1 MLSRASIMAEN
12 IKMNLQPA
20 PHSVLY
26 APGFPRVHAENYPHG
41 DRAAFAKYYPYGIP
55 VTYKMMH
62 GVHSQGVA
70 QTYLEDHLPVGF
82 YTNVPAKAR
91 AFISTSNGSR
101 PFRKLDH
108 ILPQRRIHLWSK
120 DEIQGICNSLR
131 KVFWNELKN
140 MQQPHCWDDLW
151 TFFDAHDLYHN
162 GCMNLWNVV
171 NTLWDENT
179 LISVDV
185 RREVAAHIGH
195 WADEWLK
202 REQNQDKLAKW
213 QESHGPIFRI
223 LDDQDHDSLGLI
235 HDDVVPLIA
244 SALRGRRSFLLSNKE
259 KKQAEEPA
267 DLMTACRTN
276 SIENWLTGQRVFDNN
291 GLPPPPLSEPHRG
304 SSVPNMPA
312 PCIVE
317 NGKHYF
323 LPQHCFPL
331 MESPSGPIQ
340 ALQAL
345 QKSAEAA
352 VPSRQSTKSG
362 VVIVNGSNLPK
373 QLQSSINKAE
383 KKKASEFQDQ
393 SDPRRIASMP
403 ETSSPAALGSG
414 LDSKHNTVLPAS
426 GNGDASVTEARRSS
440 ESASLS
446 TSNKIS
452 SDHPLPSE
460 KAGGESTVNKLIREV
475 AELEHNKQDTSVDQP
490 FDKRYS
496 GNVRQLES
504 RIHPESEGQFPLH
517 EAARLENNQVYG
529 TDGPFNDPTI
539 MTRQWHSSQR
549 FHRLPQDQRHPIGN
563 SPDDFTRQN
572 LAAPVKASP
581 EPTPFYMQPEKAF
594 IPHPSS
600 KNGFP
605 NQSGHFYATANR
617 PVPHST
623 PYRDISGS
631 SQVMPLQQLVN
642 GTHSGAVAASK
653 LCSTATNGS
662 DASVQLAQS
671 TRSEMLHGS
680 STSSMHNDYG
690 NDSQPYNKV
699 GQRRGSSA
707 QKTHGWNSG
716 QQAHL
721 DHHPTP
727 REPYLNKSWRRSA
740 QPDRTRQA
748 SWCLNPG
755 GSHGVEYTHCPCSGC
770 NERNRSI
777 WVRVFHDTF
786 APNID
791 VQTTL
796 KFGIGSRF
804 GQVEEVYPAPS
815 QNKDAF
821 IVRFAKE
828 PSVPQAL
835 AFGAGTLAEKGIRII
850 IRPAHRSKWVNN
862 HQHQQTRRLP
872 PLPITHQQPAWDA
885 STPSSM
891 NVGNAHPAGPG
902 PSSSAT
908 PTRTPERGQI
918 ANSSSCKGTE
928 ILPCEIG
935 SDPTVA
941 QETTLPVETASR
953 PGTDQPRE
961 ALQSTDNRGR
971 ATSVKDE
978 EPYEPEQASTRA
990 ALSVQTKKAK
1000 KKETVSQ
1007 SKPLPQAYAGGEDS
1021 KCSEKVLGGEDGR
1034 RSLSKKARVALPSS
1048 PVMLAGASVEECK
1061 ASSSAAPHSDTG
1073 DGSST
1078 PKDQQGQAKE
1088 THTSEQVGIPCPT
1101 NTSTTETGVKNDA
1114 KTEKDQPSVS
1124 SHFKKA
1130 QNSVPKVGA
1139 DLSPT
1144 TKISENIFTEDE
1156 IRERK
1161 QAWIRIPMPL
1171 DLRKSKKLGTSVTS
1185 GQPPMSQKTQKE
1197 VSNDVM
1203 KNTRVPASCVDERA
1217 QLEASN
1223 ISGVD
1228 KITLDESVERVEES
1242 TEAVEDVVQKLVKD
1256 EGSNL
1261 EQRLCAPNE
1270 QPRIALRNEDS
1281 SSSSKLEPSESIHR
1295 APEQLVEDTLTTP
1308 GMVLTTDDGK
1318 ASTEAN
1324 NQSKPKTKWNKNKKA
1339 KKRLASALQ
1348 ADLQKETGSQEVSPS
1363 DLGTSA
1369 VPAKEKLQTSHD
1381 TLIPSSATAGPTSHS
1396 LQFSEKIDELS
1407 TEPLGG
1413 PREQTMTGNRT
1424 QYPYDTLPRGRL
1436 DFRSNAG
1443 GSLKIPKKRKNK
1455 YPSITSKTF
1464 EASTTGRLVS
1474 TQSRDAAG
1482 GPTPTTDIKGAIA
1495 TSSVTP
1501 AGEADASKK
1510 SRLNPLATA
1519 FVSPRKPTTT
1529 GASTEA
1535 VSYSPRAASSRA
1547 GLAEVSLEKM
1557 QPPSKFKIMRRP
1569 ATTNNSPSKAPQLR
1583 EKLNQGPKGADGFES
1598 PTKQQENNRNEIQR
1612 DWSKDKHQRERENV
1626 RLTNSNTTS
1635 PPKDGGKKNVGLD
1648 TQDWPALPVSR
1659 VRSATLE

>member
-1 MLSRASIMAEN
+1 MAET

-26 APGFPRVHAENYPHG
+26 AAGFPRVYAENYPHG

-62 GVHSQGVA
+62 GVQSQGVA
-70 QTYLEDHLPVGF
+70 QTYLEDNLPVGF
-82 YTNVPAKAR
+82 YTNVPAKAK

-120 DEIQGICNSLR
+120 DEIQAICNSLR
-131 KVFWNELKN
+131 KVFWNELKY

-151 TFFDAHDLYHN
+151 TFFDAHDIYHN
-162 GCMNLWNVV
+162 GCMNLWNVI
-171 NTLWDENT
+171 NTLWDENK

-202 REQNQDKLAKW
+202 REQNQEKLTKW
-213 QESHGPIFRI
+213 QESHGPVFRI

-244 SALRGRRSFLLSNKE
+244 SALKGRRVFLLSNKE
-259 KKQAEEPA
+259 TKQVEEPV
-267 DLMTACRTN
+267 DLISACRTN

-291 GLPPPPLSEPHRG
+291 GLPPPPPSEPHRG
-304 SSVPNMPA
+304 SSAPNEPA

-331 MESPSGPIQ
+331 TESPSGPTQ

-373 QLQSSINKAE
+373 QLQSSINKVE
-383 KKKASEFQDQ
+383 KKKASEFQSQ

-403 ETSSPAALGSG
+403 EASSPAASGPG
-414 LDSKHNTVLPAS
+414 LDSKHNTIMPAT

-446 TSNKIS
+446 ASNKIS
-452 SDHPLPSE
+452 SGHPLPSE
-460 KAGGESTVNKLIREV
+460 KGGEESAVNNFIREV
-475 AELEHNKQDTSVDQP
+475 AELEHNKQYASIDQP

-504 RIHPESEGQFPLH
+504 RIHPESEGQFPPH
-517 EAARLENNQVYG
+517 EAARLGKGQAQG

-539 MTRQWHSSQR
+539 MTRQWQSSQS
-549 FHRLPQDQRHPIGN
+549 FHRLAQDQRHPIGN
-563 SPDDFTRQN
+563 PPDDFTRQN
-572 LAAPVKASP
+572 LAAPMRASP

-594 IPHPSS
+594 MPHPSS
-600 KNGFP
+600 KDEFP
-605 NQSGHFYATANR
+605 HQNGHFYSTANR
-617 PVPHST
+617 PVPHPA

-631 SQVMPLQQLVN
+631 SQVMPLQQLTN
-642 GTHSGAVAASK
+642 GTHSGAMVAPK
-653 LCSTATNGS
+653 LRNAATNGS
-662 DASVQLAQS
+662 DESIQLAQS
-671 TRSEMLHGS
+671 TRSELLHGS
-680 STSSMHNDYG
+680 STSSMHNEYR
-690 NDSQPYNKV
+690 NDSQPYHQV
-699 GQRRGSSA
+699 GQRRGSFA

-716 QQAHL
+716 QQAHS
-721 DHHPTP
+721 DHHPTS

-740 QPDRTRQA
+740 QPERTRQA

-755 GSHGVEYTHCPCSGC
+755 GPNSGEYTPCACSGC

-777 WVRVFHDTF
+777 WVRVYHDAF

-796 KFGIGSRF
+796 KFGIGNRF
-804 GQVEEVYPAPS
+804 GKVEEAYPAPS

-828 PSVPQAL
+828 SSVPQVL
-835 AFGAGTLAEKGIRII
+835 AFGSVKLPEKGIRIT
-850 IRPAHRSKWVNN
+850 IRPAHRSKWMNN
-862 HQHQQTRRLP
+862 HQHQQPRRLP
-872 PLPITHQQPAWDA
+872 PLPIAHQQTMWDA

-891 NVGNAHPAGPG
+891 NVGNAHTTG
-902 PSSSAT
+902 PSPSLSAT
-908 PTRTPERGQI
+908 PTHTPERGQI
-918 ANSSSCKGTE
+918 ANSPSSKSTE
-928 ILPCEIG
+928 TLPCEIR
-935 SDPTVA
+935 SDRSVA
-941 QETTLPVETASR
+941 QETTLPVEAASI
-953 PGTDQPRE
+953 PGTDQLGE
-961 ALQSTDNRGR
+961 TQSTDSRGQ

-978 EPYEPEQASTRA
+978 KPHEPEQTSTRA
-990 ALSVQTKKAK
+990 ALSVQTKKGK
-1000 KKETVSQ
+1000 KKEMASQ
-1007 SKPLPQAYAGGEDS
+1007 SKPLSQAYTGGEDS
-1021 KCSEKVLGGEDGR
+1021 KCSETIPGGEDGR
-1034 RSLSKKARVALPSS
+1034 RPLHKKARVALPSS
-1048 PVMLAGASVEECK
+1048 PMKLAGATTEECK

-1073 DGSST
+1073 DGSCT
-1078 PKDQQGQAKE
+1078 PKSPQGEAEETQA
-1088 THTSEQVGIPCPT
+1088 SEQVDIPCP
-1101 NTSTTETGVKNDA
+1101 NTSTTEAVVQNDA
-1114 KTEKDQPSVS
+1114 KLEKDQTPVS
-1124 SHFKKA
+1124 SDFKKA

-1156 IRERK
+1156 IKERK
-1161 QAWIRIPMPL
+1161 QAWNRIPMPL
-1171 DLRKSKKLGTSVTS
+1171 DPRKSRKLGTSVTS
-1185 GQPPMSQKTQKE
+1185 GQPPMPQTQKE
-1197 VSNDVM
+1197 VSSDVL
-1203 KNTRVPASCVDERA
+1203 KNTRAPASCVDERA
-1217 QLEASN
+1217 QLGSSDL
-1223 ISGVD
+1223 SGVD
-1228 KITLDESVERVEES
+1228 KITPEESMERVEES
-1242 TEAVEDVVQKLVKD
+1242 AEAAEDVAQKLVGD
-1256 EGSNL
+1256 EGSSL
-1261 EQRLCAPNE
+1261 EQKLYAPDE
-1270 QPRIALRNEDS
+1270 QSRIALRNEDF
-1281 SSSSKLEPSESIHR
+1281 SSSSKLEPSESFHR
-1295 APEQLVEDTLTTP
+1295 ASEQSVEDTLTTP
-1308 GMVLTTDDGK
+1308 GMVLTTDDGE
-1318 ASTEAN
+1318 ASTEAIS
-1324 NQSKPKTKWNKNKKA
+1324 QSKPKTKWNKNKKT

-1348 ADLQKETGSQEVSPS
+1348 TDLQKETGSQEVSPPN
-1363 DLGTSA
+1363 LGTSA
-1369 VPAKEKLQTSHD
+1369 VPAQEKLRMNHD
-1381 TLIPSSATAGPTSHS
+1381 TLKPSSATTGPASNS
-1396 LQFSEKIDELS
+1396 LRFSERIDES
-1407 TEPLGG
+1407 SIEPFGE

-1464 EASTTGRLVS
+1464 EASTAGRLVS

-1519 FVSPRKPTTT
+1519 FVSPRKSTTT

-1535 VSYSPRAASSRA
+1535 APYSPRAASSRA
-1547 GLAEVSLEKM
+1547 GLAEISVEKM
-1557 QPPSKFKIMRRP
+1557 QPPSKFKIIRRP
-1569 ATTNNSPSKAPQLR
+1569 ATANNSPSKVPQLSQ
-1583 EKLNQGPKGADGFES
+1583 KLSQGSKGADSFES
-1598 PTKQQENNRNEIQR
+1598 STKQQENNRNEIQR
-1612 DWSKDKHQRERENV
+1612 DWSKDKHQRERENIK
-1626 RLTNSNTTS
+1626 LGNSNTTS
-1635 PPKDGGKKNVGLD
+1635 PTKDGGKKNASLD

-1659 VRSATLE
+1659 VRSATLQ